1 MTKGQIEDILT
12 KKAVKFYFETLG
24 VGPTNAK
31 TYIIEDMIIVRLK
44 GNLLPIEKKLLQGV
58 NGVEMVKNIRQNLH
72 ELTIDETTN
81 IIKEVTNQNVVSA
94 HRDISTK
101 TGEII
106 NVFILDKNYQKNLE
120 LKIT

>member
-1 MTKGQIEDILT
+1 
-12 KKAVKFYFETLG
+12 
-24 VGPTNAK
+24 
-31 TYIIEDMIIVRLK
+31 MIIVRLK

-72 ELTIDETTN
+72 ELTIDETTK

-101 TGEII
+101 TGEIV